1 MTEQFDIIVAD
12 PPWRSEFGRTDSRS
26 AERHYATMERFDICT
41 YAPMYHRPTLAQADS
56 ALLFLW
62 CPMPMLETGLA
73 VVTAWGFR
81 YRTGMVWC
89 KPSFGVG
96 QWFRGQHELVLLG
109 RRGSFPAPARGTQ
122 PGSVLHAPRRRHSE
136 KPEELQDAIERTYPG
151 LRYLEL
157 FARRERPG
165 WTCWGDQ
172 VASPAPPSTPAPSPT
187 PSSPPSSPPPSSAP
201 PPSPTPSF
209 EEVRA

>member
-1 MTEQFDIIVAD
+1 MSIEQFDVIVAD
-12 PPWRSEFGRTDSRS
+12 PPWRSDFGATNSRS
-26 AERHYATMERFDICT
+26 AERHYATMDLFAIKT
-41 YAPMYHRPTLAQADS
+41 FAPMYRPSARVQAED

-62 CPMPMLETGLA
+62 CPMSMLEAGLS
-73 VVTAWGFR
+73 VLRAWDFS

-89 KPSFGVG
+89 KPGMGVG
-96 QWFRGQHELVLLG
+96 QWVRSQHELVLIG
-109 RRGSFPAPARGTQ
+109 RRGRFPAPRKGTQ
-122 PGSVLHAPRRRHSE
+122 PRSVLHAPRRRHSE

-172 VASPAPPSTPAPSPT
+172 VASPPPPPTPTSASSPTPAPQEV
-187 PSSPPSSPPPSSAP
+187 SA
-201 PPSPTPSF
+201 
-209 EEVRA
+209 